1 MSDINA
7 KITRNDA
14 YVDGYQSGF
23 KAGYGSADMSI
34 PGMVLCGIGILAL
47 IISCI
52 MVMRHSSRVVSILCK
67 RFQLEIPKKTTQK
80 LSSIILALIVCASL
94 VSCASKKMEQ
104 ADQLYAD
111 NVSRMAREYRGI
123 MLYHLLTAQH
133 LLSKVGTASAE
144 LGRHASGNKLNIGQ
158 QVYRITRPSAF
169 VLNPGKKPSADT
181 RKGKGRI

>member
-1 MSDINA
+1 
-7 KITRNDA
+7 
-14 YVDGYQSGF
+14 
-23 KAGYGSADMSI
+23 
-34 PGMVLCGIGILAL
+34 
-47 IISCI
+47 
-52 MVMRHSSRVVSILCK
+52 MR
-67 RFQLEIPKKTTQK
+67 E
-80 LSSIILALIVCASL
+80 AWNEGA
-94 VSCASKKMEQ
+94 EQ

-169 VLNPGKKPSADT
+169 VLNPGKKTAVNR
-181 RKGKGRI
+181 RKGNGRK